1 MQITNI
7 GANSEIIKNIKKE
20 NYKKQQLF
28 VVDDL
33 SVLESDYCKKLQCE
47 ILIFCSELIHSNLA
61 QQTLKHYQNIT
72 KQCYEVSEKVFLSIC
87 EKENCAGIMAIIKK
101 ETQTLKDFKDKNF
114 LLVLDGIEMQGN
126 VGTIL
131 RSCDATG
138 VDGVVNTNIKASI
151 FSPKTLH
158 ASRGMVL
165 NVPFVCDE
173 FENVLEFLKQ
183 NNYRIILCETID
195 GTSFEKL
202 NYSGKIAIVVGSER
216 FGIDK
221 RWLNERTENVFIP
234 MQGQMHSLNVG
245 VATSVVLYQAYIS
258 RK

>member
-1 MQITNI
+1 MQIENI

-20 NYKKQQLF
+20 NYKKQELF

-33 SVLESDYCKKLQCE
+33 SVLESDYCKELKCE
-47 ILIFCSELIHSNLA
+47 ILIFCTELIHSDLA
-61 QQTLKHYQNIT
+61 QKTLDFYINNA
-72 KQCYEVSEKVFLSIC
+72 KQCYKVSEKVFLSIS
-87 EKENCAGIMAIIKK
+87 EKENCAGILAVIEKQK
-101 ETQTLKDFKDKNF
+101 NTLSDFMDKNF

-138 VDGVVNTNIKASI
+138 VEAVVNTNIKASI
-151 FSPKTLH
+151 YSSKVIH

-165 NVPFVCDE
+165 NVPFVCEDL
-173 FENVLEFLKQ
+173 ENVINFLKQ

-202 NYSGKIAIVVGSER
+202 DYSGKIAIVVGSER

-221 RWLNERTENVFIP
+221 RWLSEKTENVFIP
-234 MQGQMHSLNVG
+234 MQGKMHSLNVG
-245 VATSVVLYQAYIS
+245 VATSVVLYQAYNS